1 MSFQLGPYAAPQAAV
16 NDVLPLASTHW
27 MRSKWYYLA
36 IFVLVSWVIFDVR
49 DFWLPSLGAM
59 PLAAGGVLAA
69 LLSISPL
76 RIIAARRSA
85 ATPWWF
91 DILIMGVMV
100 AGVAGAWVG
109 DGVLLIIGLLPAWLL
124 LGEIALA
131 LHQVEAR
138 YPVRVYSKA
147 RSLVFVE
154 V

>member
-1 MSFQLGPYAAPQAAV
+1 VSFQLGPCPSPQAAV
-16 NDVLPLASTHW
+16 NDVLPRAI
-27 MRSKWYYLA
+27 RCKWYYLA
-36 IFVLVSWVIFDVR
+36 TFALLSWAIFDVR

-69 LLSISPL
+69 LLSMAPL
-76 RIIAARRSA
+76 GIIAARRSA

-91 DILIMGVMV
+91 DSLIIGVLV
-100 AGVAGAWVG
+100 SAVAGAWLG

-124 LGEIALA
+124 VGEIALA
-131 LHQVEAR
+131 LYRVEAR
-138 YPVRVYSKA
+138 YPVRVYSRR